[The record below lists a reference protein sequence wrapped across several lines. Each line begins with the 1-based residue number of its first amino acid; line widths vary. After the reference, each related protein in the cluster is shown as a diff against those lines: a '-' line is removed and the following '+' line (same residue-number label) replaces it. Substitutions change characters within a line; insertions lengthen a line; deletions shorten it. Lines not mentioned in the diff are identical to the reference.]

1 MIQFLQ
7 PLTLM
12 ILINSTLTI
21 TLILNQNDS
30 SKDSTT
36 SQNSSS
42 FSNPLENLTWICFL
56 LQLILLL
63 IKTKI
68 TDF

>member
-1 MIQFLQ
+1 MIQLTQ

-12 ILINSTLTI
+12 ILINSAITI

-30 SKDSTT
+30 SKDATT
-36 SQNSSS
+36 NQNSSS
-42 FSNPLENLTWICFL
+42 LANPLENVTWICFI

>member
-1 MIQFLQ
+1 VIQLTQ

-12 ILINSTLTI
+12 ILINSAITI

-30 SKDSTT
+30 SKDATT
-36 SQNSSS
+36 NQNSSS
-42 FSNPLENLTWICFL
+42 LANPLENVTWICFI

>member
-1 MIQFLQ
+1 MIQLTQ

-12 ILINSTLTI
+12 ILINSAITI

-30 SKDSTT
+30 SKDATT
-36 SQNSSS
+36 NQNSSS
-42 FSNPLENLTWICFL
+42 LSNPLENVTWICFI

>member
-1 MIQFLQ
+1 
-7 PLTLM
+7 M
-12 ILINSTLTI
+12 ILINSAITI

-30 SKDSTT
+30 SKDATT
-36 SQNSSS
+36 NQNSSS
-42 FSNPLENLTWICFL
+42 LANPLENVTWICFI